1 MGLLTYNNYEGPT
14 MHESATAA
22 SRQYPPSSG
31 VPLRETRRNGIMAV
45 KPAKAQSKREK
56 SVDIDAEP
64 LSSSDDEA
72 LEKEAAEPTPKT
84 KRILDGLQLEDTKIL
99 QRQRGLEDS
108 RGAAKPKKR
117 KSAGDARRPRV
128 KVADDPNEISLIHG
142 QEEQDAD
149 KGKLLEE
156 EDRMISWASQPA
168 AKKRKTY
175 HSLGAVSN
183 IHTSAAG
190 AMREAGFK
198 SVPEKPS
205 PSRPGR
211 IARSGFQAP
220 DGLKSPPSVVPTR
233 ASFVVPTEHDLPD
246 RRRTR
251 SKLKEQDQAFKLPD
265 DMLSPRSATAN
276 SAMFKLPPDS
286 TTSSATTAD
295 QAPTVFSHSDSP
307 PLVRSQ
313 SASSLSSVDSIASL
327 LLTQDEKNE
336 LMKDDQTMENNTA
349 NPILHTAVCPLCST
363 PVSAPL
369 LEEFTFR
376 YSKTK
381 SRLTSRLQQQFC
393 REHRAHA
400 ARETWHDRGYPA
412 IDWDNLA
419 TTRITRH
426 LPAVRAVLQNRTRS
440 LYRDQLVTAMEAGK
454 GRRNLLKYLK
464 EGVLDVV
471 KYGYYGPRGGKVAA
485 EAITMR
491 LSGELADAAKGDVV
505 VREAGA
511 GGFVQAVLVPEMV
524 GRWVAEDRGL
534 GCEKDGE
541 EVRRVLEES
550 AEVGLLVNEDEDSVV
565 VSDDRRKDHARE
577 HDDESYI
584 IT

>member
-1 MGLLTYNNYEGPT
+1 

-45 KPAKAQSKREK
+45 RLTKTQSKREK

-72 LEKEAAEPTPKT
+72 HEKEAAEPTPKT
-84 KRILDGLQLEDTKIL
+84 KRILDGLQLEDKKIL
-99 QRQRGLEDS
+99 QRQRDLEES
-108 RGAAKPKKR
+108 RGAAKPMR
-117 KSAGDARRPRV
+117 GKSAGNARRPRA

-149 KGKLLEE
+149 NGKLLEE

-168 AKKRKTY
+168 AKKRRTY
-175 HSLGAVSN
+175 HSSGAVSN
-183 IHTSAAG
+183 IHTGAAG
-190 AMREAGFK
+190 AMRETGFK

-205 PSRPGR
+205 PSRSGR
-211 IARSGFQAP
+211 ITRSGFQAP
-220 DGLKSPPSVVPTR
+220 DELKSPPSVVPTR
-233 ASFVVPTEHDLPD
+233 ASFIVPTEHDLPD
-246 RRRTR
+246 RRTR

-265 DMLSPRSATAN
+265 DILSPRSATAN

-295 QAPTVFSHSDSP
+295 QAPTVFSHPDSP
-307 PLVRSQ
+307 PLVRSR

-327 LLTQDEKNE
+327 LLTQDEKDE
-336 LMKDDQTMENNTA
+336 LMKDDQTMEKNTT
-349 NPILHTAVCPLCST
+349 NPVLHTAVCPLCST

-440 LYRDQLVTAMEAGK
+440 LYRDHLVTAMEAGK

-471 KYGYYGPRGGKVAA
+471 RYGYYGPRGGKVAA

-524 GRWVAEDRGL
+524 GRWVAEDREL
-534 GCEKDGE
+534 RWEMDGK
-541 EVRRVLEES
+541 EVRRILEES
-550 AEVGLLVNEDEDSVV
+550 AEMGLLVNEDEDSVV
-565 VSDDRRKDHARE
+565 VSDDRRRDYARE
-577 HDDESYI
+577 HHDETYI